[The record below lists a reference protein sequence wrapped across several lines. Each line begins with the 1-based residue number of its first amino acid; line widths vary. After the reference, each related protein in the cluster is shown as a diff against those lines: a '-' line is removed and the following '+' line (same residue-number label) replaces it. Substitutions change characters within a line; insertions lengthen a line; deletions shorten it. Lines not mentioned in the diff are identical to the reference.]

1 MDTDRCRLG
10 GTAAD
15 RTAMPSSSVMSRC
28 RAMSRAVDS
37 VAVAVRPSKHRT
49 PNRSLSTYEHA
60 VGSSKGSSSA
70 GWSSGRGGGG
80 GAEEGAE
87 QVINTNTS
95 QPMCSLL

>member
-10 GTAAD
+10 GTAAE

-37 VAVAVRPSKHRT
+37 VAVAVSPSKHRT

-60 VGSSKGSSSA
+60 YV
-70 GWSSGRGGGG
+70 
-80 GAEEGAE
+80 
-87 QVINTNTS
+87 
-95 QPMCSLL
+95 MSLLRNILIQTFTSDFERERVSNVGKPLRI